1 MSDISYTEGKV
12 KEETFDNVSIHS
24 MTSSISIKEVSI
36 AKKGYDS
43 RNGQFSLKAF
53 GDFELKD
60 ENNNISNELWLF
72 FFHNILK
79 I

>member
-12 KEETFDNVSIHS
+12 KEETFDNVSIHSNISLSVS

-60 ENNNISNELWLF
+60 ENNNISNEL
-72 FFHNILK
+72 
-79 I
+79 